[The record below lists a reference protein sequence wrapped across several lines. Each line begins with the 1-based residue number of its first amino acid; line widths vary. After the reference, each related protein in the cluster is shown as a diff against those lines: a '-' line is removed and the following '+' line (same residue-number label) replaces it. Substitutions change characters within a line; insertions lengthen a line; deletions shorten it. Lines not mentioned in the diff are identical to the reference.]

1 MRGQTIGDEVFEAMN
16 TLTRGLCA
24 LSTAALIAL
33 GAGCEDDGVLDGVD
47 SGRPGSDA
55 GRRDGAVSDVPTVSR
70 QTCMMDSQCDRGPM
84 CTIGACLPDHTCTY
98 RLDVGRCECDPDCHR
113 AGGMS
118 AMDFPEAGRRGV
130 DWDDPSMGLIVRA
143 DARRGDYLWVPNTGE
158 STLSKWDAATGTEIA
173 KYHVGLAA
181 HRMNAT
187 NSPSR
192 VVVDGHGNCFV
203 ATRGLGVVGT
213 VTKIAGDMRDC
224 VDRNMNGMIETSRS
238 RTEILAPGEDECV
251 LWSTPVGPANGLLRA
266 LAIGPGTE
274 DEPGGSVWA
283 GVCGDHTGQWRLDWR
298 TGAITQTFNVPRC
311 MYGAVGT
318 QDGNIWYH
326 TPGAGLTPINTRT
339 NMVGTFVPLSNAP
352 APCRSSYA
360 ISADGSGRIWVSD
373 YYSGTAAGY
382 DPALNAWTCMNPS
395 SAPGGRGGD
404 GTRGI
409 TVDGM
414 NNIWM
419 PQQGN
424 PFNFYVWPATAFVA
438 NGAIPGAMVR
448 VLNLG
453 RPFIDA
459 ALGADRAG
467 NMWVLRENE
476 LIKYDPRT
484 NTHEDHMGPV
494 GTYTYSDFTGAVR
507 RLALREGSY
516 TQDYERCE
524 MGRWTV
530 LAWDA
535 VTPGTSTLTF
545 RIKTAATAAG
555 LDMAP
560 SVTVAVASRDMS
572 PVNLEAALMAMGMMN
587 QKFLRVTVDFRPGE
601 ATPVLRR
608 MTVEHRCA
616 PMGAG

>member
-1 MRGQTIGDEVFEAMN
+1 
-16 TLTRGLCA
+16 
-24 LSTAALIAL
+24 
-33 GAGCEDDGVLDGVD
+33 
-47 SGRPGSDA
+47 
-55 GRRDGAVSDVPTVSR
+55 
-70 QTCMMDSQCDRGPM
+70 
-84 CTIGACLPDHTCTY
+84 
-98 RLDVGRCECDPDCHR
+98 
-113 AGGMS
+113 MS

-130 DWDDPSMGLIVRA
+130 DWDEPSMGLIVRA

-181 HRMNAT
+181 HRMTAT

-213 VTKIAGDMRDC
+213 VTKIAGDLRDC

-251 LWSTPVGPANGLLRA
+251 LWSTSVGPANGLLRA

-298 TGAITQTFNVPRC
+298 TGAITQTFNIPRC
-311 MYGAVGT
+311 TYGAVGT
-318 QDGNIWYH
+318 SDGNIWYH
-326 TPGAGLTPINTRT
+326 TPGEGLTPINAMT
-339 NMVGTFVPLSNAP
+339 NMVGTFVPLSAAP

-382 DPALNAWTCMNPS
+382 DPAMRAWTCMNPS
-395 SAPGGRGGD
+395 TAPGGRGGA

-409 TVDGM
+409 TVDTM

-424 PFNFYVWPATAFVA
+424 PFNFYVWPATAFVP
-438 NGAIPGAMVR
+438 NGVIPGGMVR

-453 RPFIDA
+453 RAFIDA

-476 LIKYDPRT
+476 LIKYNPMT
-484 NTHEDHMGPV
+484 NTHEDHTGPV

-524 MGRWTV
+524 MGRWTT
-530 LAWDA
+530 LRWDA
-535 VTPGTSTLTF
+535 STPGDSTLTF
-545 RIKTAATAAG
+545 RVKTAATAMG
-555 LDMAP
+555 LDAAP
-560 SVTVAVASRDMS
+560 TITVAVASRDMS
-572 PVNLEAALMAMGMMN
+572 PINLEEVLRMQGMMN
-587 QKFLRVTVDFRPGE
+587 LKFLRVTVDFRPGM
-601 ATPVLRR
+601 ATPVLRA
-608 MTVEHRCA
+608 MSVENRCS

>member
-1 MRGQTIGDEVFEAMN
+1 MKNF
-16 TLTRGLCA
+16 TRFLCSLPTMA
-24 LSTAALIAL
+24 VLAL
-33 GAGCEDDGVLDGVD
+33 GAGCEEGGIEGIDG
-47 SGRPGSDA
+47 GRPNNGDVIRVDARTGDGSTVVRQRCMVDMDCNMA
-55 GRRDGAVSDVPTVSR
+55 PRCTVGRCAPDR
-70 QTCMMDSQCDRGPM
+70 TCGY
-84 CTIGACLPDHTCTY
+84 T
-98 RLDVGRCECDPDCHR
+98 LDVGRCECDPDCHA

-118 AMDFPEAGRRGV
+118 AMDFPEMGRRGV
-130 DWDDPSMGLIVRA
+130 DWDEPSMGLIVRA
-143 DARRGDYLWVPNTGE
+143 DSRRGDFLWVPNTGE
-158 STLSKWDAATGTEIA
+158 STLSKWDATTGTEIA

-203 ATRGLGVVGT
+203 ATRGLGVVG
-213 VTKIAGDMRDC
+213 VVSKIAGDIRDC
-224 VDRNMNGMIETSRS
+224 VDRNMNGMIETSHS

-251 LWSTPVGPANGLLRA
+251 LWNTPVGPANGLLRA

-298 TGAITQTFNVPRC
+298 TGAIVQTFAIPRC

-318 QDGNIWYH
+318 ADGNIWYH
-326 TPGAGLTPINTRT
+326 TPGAGLTPINATT
-339 NMVGTFVPLSNAP
+339 NVVGTFVPLSGAP
-352 APCRSSYA
+352 APCTSSYA

-382 DPALNAWTCMNPS
+382 DPALRAWTCMSP
-395 SAPGGRGGD
+395 ATAAGGRAGA
-404 GTRGI
+404 GTRGL

-419 PQQGN
+419 PQQGS
-424 PFNFYVWPATAFVA
+424 PFNFYVWPAAAFVP
-438 NGAIPGAMVR
+438 GAVIPGAMVQVR
-448 VLNLG
+448 NLG
-453 RPFIDA
+453 RAFIDA

-476 LIKYDPRT
+476 LIKYDPVM
-484 NTHEDHMGPV
+484 NTHTDYTGPV

-530 LAWDA
+530 LAFDA

-545 RIKTAATAAG
+545 RVQTAATAAA
-555 LDMAP
+555 LTMAP

-572 PVNLEAALMAMGMMN
+572 PINLADALQMNGMMN
-587 QKFLRVTVDFRPGE
+587 LKFLRLTVDFRPGM
-601 ATPVLRR
+601 ATPVLRSLR
-608 MTVEHRCA
+608 VEHRCM